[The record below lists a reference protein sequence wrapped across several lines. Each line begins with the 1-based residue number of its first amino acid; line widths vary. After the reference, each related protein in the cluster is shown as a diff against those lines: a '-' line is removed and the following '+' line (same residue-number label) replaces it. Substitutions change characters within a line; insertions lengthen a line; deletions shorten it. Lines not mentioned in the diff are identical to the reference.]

1 MYGNK
6 DCPDCKICLIGES
19 GVGKTSIINRYIS
32 NTFNSEEESSNAGQ
46 YYQKKISLKD
56 LGSINLD
63 IWDTAG
69 KEKFRSL
76 TKFFYKDAPVLILVY
91 DISRRASFEE
101 VKKYW
106 IPNIKENAT
115 PNASKFIHIKKY
127 LLMN

>member
-6 DCPDCKICLIGES
+6 DCPNCKVCLIGES

-32 NTFNSEEESSNAGQ
+32 NTFNPEEESSNSSQ

-56 LGSINLD
+56 LRSLNLD

-76 TKFFYKDAPVLILVY
+76 TRIFYKDAPVLILVY

-101 VKKYW
+101 LKNYW
-106 IPNIKENAT
+106 IPNIKVNAT
-115 PNASKFIHIKKY
+115 PNASKFIFIKKC
-127 LLMN
+127 LLIN